1 MNTPAQKPSPEF
13 IRGGRLRKTS
23 KGLISFA
30 PFLAGAS
37 VLALGALLA
46 TSSPVQAGNCTEEPM
61 GSGMWICSGAANS
74 NDVPFVRVIGAGQ
87 STTFTDTDDFGLSV
101 SGNASN
107 IGNRGFYIRTA
118 QESHSLTFDLDGDI
132 TAEENAFDIGPSS
145 ITGALTITTRGAITS
160 NNQKGIF
167 VDTAMETTGDV
178 TITSH
183 GDITAGGQ
191 AIHVQ
196 QDGSG
201 AVIIE
206 TNGSVLAG
214 VGTGG
219 IHVQQNG
226 AGRVSVTTNGALDA
240 MNVSAGIYVE
250 TATVT
255 EGDVEIELNGNISPL
270 GPNGAAIHVKNLGSG
285 AVAIR
290 ANANVETQASG
301 IYVDQD
307 GTNSVTV
314 TSTGGTLDVEGSGI
328 RVVTVAE
335 TMGSVLI
342 ESRSNIISTPGG
354 TAEGIFVNQRG
365 VGAVTIITDGTVNST
380 GEAGIRVRTADG
392 VTTGDV
398 GITVNNDVT
407 GGIGIDVDNQ
417 GSGDVTI
424 NVNAE
429 VASSSSSGT
438 AIDLNGKGTHTI
450 ILGTGASIMGAID
463 AETGVTANIEVA
475 GDVRDFNF
483 GNLGAG
489 IDNFTVSENAVLS
502 VMGAQSWSGA
512 VTLSGRLAITGDH
525 PIRETGSTFSVA
537 SLAGDGVIDIDVD
550 FSNGDMTFSEPRIS
564 ATSATGS
571 ITVNI
576 RSRGEFPEISEEDED
591 EAIRIDNIFQVTG
604 NADADAFVAGR
615 ALSRGFRFQLAHDD
629 SSGANRWAIIA
640 VEAGGIE
647 EAIYESL
654 PAALGQLAGLESYRQ
669 RLQGRRHGS
678 NGGVWAKV
686 SSESSDFE
694 PASVA
699 LATYEVKN
707 AVVEFGIDVPFRIN
721 YPHVPDNFTVG
732 ASVAFGDAT
741 TDVAFE
747 DDAGEI
753 ATESIKAGVSANW
766 EYGGIYADGQL
777 QYATFGNEIGTDMK
791 IADETA
797 TAYSAGLEVGYG
809 MGIGNLRVI
818 PAAQLL
824 WTSVDFGT
832 FTDNENLQVVLD
844 DGVVLTGR
852 TGIGVEYDWDGVL
865 YRGVPAANILL
876 RGHADV
882 LMPLDGKVGTTVSG
896 IELFSEA
903 ESPAFDIGVG
913 ATYAWSDVVAIFAD
927 ISTRQGGEVE
937 GYAGSTGF
945 KYKF

>member
-1 MNTPAQKPSPEF
+1 MDIIARKPPFSEF

-46 TSSPVQAGNCTEEPM
+46 TSSPVQAGSCTEEPDM
-61 GSGMWICSGAANS
+61 SGMWTCTGAADS
-74 NDVPFVRVIGAGQ
+74 TSDMIQTIETPTAGGALVI
-87 STTFTDTDDFGLSV
+87 TDDGTFGLNVSSGQGLAVTGGSSGTSV
-101 SGNASN
+101 TVNLN
-107 IGNRGFYIRTA
+107 
-118 QESHSLTFDLDGDI
+118 
-132 TAEENAFDIGPSS
+132 
-145 ITGALTITTRGAITS
+145 
-160 NNQKGIF
+160 
-167 VDTAMETTGDV
+167 GDV
-178 TITSH
+178 TADDRAVYVKQEGTGAVSVTTSGTITS
-183 GDITAGGQ
+183 GVGGFG
-191 AIHVQ
+191 AIEVQ
-196 QDGSG
+196 QDGIG
-201 AVIIE
+201 A
-206 TNGSVLAG
+206 
-214 VGTGG
+214 
-219 IHVQQNG
+219 
-226 AGRVSVTTNGALDA
+226 VSVTTRGNIDKE
-240 MNVSAGIYVE
+240 STHGIYVE

-255 EGDVEIELNGNISPL
+255 EGDVEVEVYDGNIESSRT
-270 GPNGAAIHVKNLGSG
+270 GVIVKNLGSG
-285 AVAIR
+285 EVSITT
-290 ANANVETQASG
+290 NADFDATASG
-301 IYVDQD
+301 IYVDQVGANNVTITTTGGIIDAQGVGIGVRTNAD
-307 GTNSVTV
+307 GTT
-314 TSTGGTLDVEGSGI
+314 TGDI
-328 RVVTVAE
+328 
-335 TMGSVLI
+335 LI
-342 ESRSNIISTPGG
+342 ESNSTITTNGIS
-354 TAEGIFVNQRG
+354 EGIFVNQRG
-365 VGAVTIITDGTVNST
+365 SGAVTITTDGTINSNNVT
-380 GEAGIRVRTADG
+380 GNSDNDEGIRVMTADG

-398 GITVNNDVT
+398 GITVNNDIT
-407 GGIGIDVDNQ
+407 GGSGIEVDNQ

-429 VASSSSSGT
+429 VEATDSGGN
-438 AIDLNGKGTHTI
+438 AINLNGKGTQTI

-489 IDNFTVSENAVLS
+489 IDNFTVNENAVLS

-741 TDVAFE
+741 IDVAFE